1 MRNDCTC
8 CTPLIVTNHF
18 VTYLPLF
25 VLSCLHRQSYS
36 LNSLFAGSNAN
47 KEKRIGVPF
56 APFQAPL
63 PSASKSALH
72 SSTTT
77 ATEALPT
84 DGTNNVTIADAIDT
98 H

>member
-1 MRNDCTC
+1 MIAPVVLHSLLPT
-8 CTPLIVTNHF
+8 TSLP
-18 VTYLPLF
+18 TYLFL
-25 VLSCLHRQSYS
+25 LRQSYS

-77 ATEALPT
+77 ATETLPT